1 MCLYCLQQLS
11 SRVKRKTRVV
21 LLPFTKTIHNNGYAE
36 SDEKS
41 LQLNIL
47 SSQQVPKQTNK
58 KVYKQGKH
66 YKEIFQL
73 NYFCWR
79 GQGKE
84 SDPDI
89 AAKEKITEIEDW

>member
-1 MCLYCLQQLS
+1 MAMLNQMRSPFSSIFCLV
-11 SRVKRKTRVV
+11 SRC
-21 LLPFTKTIHNNGYAE
+21 PN
-36 SDEKS
+36 
-41 LQLNIL
+41 
-47 SSQQVPKQTNK
+47 KQTK

-79 GQGKE
+79 GRGKE